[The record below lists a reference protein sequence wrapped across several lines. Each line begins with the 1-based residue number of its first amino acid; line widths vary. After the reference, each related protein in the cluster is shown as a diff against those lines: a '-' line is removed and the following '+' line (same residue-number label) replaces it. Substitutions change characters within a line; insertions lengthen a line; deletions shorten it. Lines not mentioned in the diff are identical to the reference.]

1 MIYFFFAKNLT
12 EIDHF
17 LPLMYFLNSKKNIV
31 ILSLF
36 NVNITKQD
44 IQKKFSRELIQ
55 NIKIV
60 NFFCDTNILIKFI
73 LDNSTSFSKL
83 FRKKSLNVKLYF
95 FAAIRFFLFGNLNL
109 IKYFLTKNKL
119 LNYFKNLHPKA
130 IFIDNNFEITGY
142 YEKIT
147 NVSKE
152 LKINLFELPHS
163 LTLSKR
169 PHKKK
174 NKSTSNIQ
182 VFNSEY
188 EIKQYL
194 ENENN
199 FHIVKSGSFK
209 YDKNW
214 QKLLSS
220 LFYKKRKKKLILYIM
235 TDHKDKNKLA
245 EFKFL
250 KYMVNQ
256 KNYDF
261 VICPPSRDYYNFFK
275 KHKKFKLFES
285 SINFEDSLIKISQ
298 QADYFF
304 TTISGGVVDGI
315 IRLKPVYFLKFL
327 QNNNLNRSLIF
338 DEFKCFL
345 KFTDFQDLKLNL
357 EEKNLIPKLGFS
369 QKKEYI
375 SFLKKYIFFENL
387 RNKIIKNFEI
397 YVSKK

>member
-60 NFFCDTNILIKFI
+60 NFFCFINILIKFI

-169 PHKKK
+169 HIKKIK
-174 NKSTSNIQ
+174 AQ
-182 VFNSEY
+182 V
-188 EIKQYL
+188 I
-194 ENENN
+194 
-199 FHIVKSGSFK
+199 
-209 YDKNW
+209 
-214 QKLLSS
+214 
-220 LFYKKRKKKLILYIM
+220 
-235 TDHKDKNKLA
+235 
-245 EFKFL
+245 FKFL
-250 KYMVNQ
+250 
-256 KNYDF
+256 
-261 VICPPSRDYYNFFK
+261 I
-275 KHKKFKLFES
+275 
-285 SINFEDSLIKISQ
+285 
-298 QADYFF
+298 
-304 TTISGGVVDGI
+304 
-315 IRLKPVYFLKFL
+315 
-327 QNNNLNRSLIF
+327 
-338 DEFKCFL
+338 
-345 KFTDFQDLKLNL
+345 
-357 EEKNLIPKLGFS
+357 
-369 QKKEYI
+369 
-375 SFLKKYIFFENL
+375 
-387 RNKIIKNFEI
+387 
-397 YVSKK
+397 VSMK